1 MSVFVIGIRFVIIS
15 TRVRCISSLG
25 VSLLHED
32 GTTNCD
38 GHLSGH
44 KGCYSRFT
52 NDRSTGP
59 RPKSKNEKAVAHSE
73 KVKVAL
79 ALSVKPPECET
90 LPQGVY
96 RKVPR
101 SNMLLLSPA
110 EAGDTPLS
118 ASYSLQKRGVIHSE
132 SCQFTVNGRKFPC
145 SRSPLASF
153 PRAAAKQA
161 GAAAKEAG
169 ATA

>member
-1 MSVFVIGIRFVIIS
+1 M
-15 TRVRCISSLG
+15 
-25 VSLLHED
+25 
-32 GTTNCD
+32 
-38 GHLSGH
+38 
-44 KGCYSRFT
+44 
-52 NDRSTGP
+52 
-59 RPKSKNEKAVAHSE
+59 AHSE

-118 ASYSLQKRGVIHSE
+118 ASSSLQKRGVIHSE
-132 SCQFTVNGRKFPC
+132 SYQFTVNGRKFSC
-145 SRSPLASF
+145 SPLASF